1 LKHYLHN
8 ISISYKTLIYLACIV
23 ILLPACNSTKFLQ
36 DDEVLLTKADIII
49 EEAAANNVTPKEI
62 ATLKL
67 EMVQFYYIKPNGNT
81 WYGAPREYLYY
92 KKYNRA
98 DSLGRE
104 KLKENKRVEEPA
116 ILDYEMIEK
125 TVIDMQNFLK
135 NKKGYYNAN
144 VVEDVKV
151 NGKKAKVDYR
161 INTGKRYQ
169 VKKLEYL
176 SKDSSLVDII
186 DKISQKSLIKVDDPI
201 DALSFSLEKQ
211 RIVTALQNRGYANFN
226 LNYIGI
232 EGDSTTTDHGINIR
246 FNILPPSDSIGHT
259 KFKVGDIKVFTDYH
273 QFQNVDSIYNEVLH
287 SKEYFRQS
295 KEFLVK
301 PSVIDNKI
309 FLKKYDTYS
318 ADDYYKTIRKLYTL
332 NTYRFAKLTSNVSST
347 SDSIIDYRI
356 FLTPQRSRWV
366 LDLNTELFYSNI
378 SRADRNLIGI
388 AAGTSLENR
397 NTFKGSETYTLG
409 LESGVELNV
418 NPDRNRRIVT
428 TFTLG
433 LNNNLEIPR
442 LSNTLNIIPAL
453 NKLGIIKDKAMKKL
467 EEEGSTQ
474 INLGYN
480 YIDIL
485 DFYRISSFN
494 TTYGYEFQIDNKN
507 RVVFNQI
514 GLNITFNTPRDS
526 FEMVLDTVPLLRQSF
541 QSTFFSGFVFRDISY
556 YYQTDKP
563 PSQINYAFISNLEFS
578 GLEIFLANKSY
589 NAIANSNKVW
599 KVRGNKDFAKFVK
612 LDLDHRWFK
621 DIKKHSQIA
630 WRVRTGLAV
639 PFGEQ
644 GVVSWLKQFSVGG
657 PNSLRAWRPMELGP
671 GTHISPGGNNNQN
684 FFQRGDVLIEFG
696 VDYRFDLFWLV
707 EGGLFFDGGNIWT
720 LKDDGSRIGS
730 TISSDFINQIALG
743 YGYGLRFDFTY
754 FLIRFDFGFKLK
766 NPSRRG
772 PNNRLWIPPRG
783 QKWYGKLNVAVNYP
797 F

>member
-1 LKHYLHN
+1 MKHYLHN
-8 ISISYKTLIYLACIV
+8 ISITYKTIVYLACIA

-49 EEAAANNVTPKEI
+49 EEAAANELSPKEI
-62 ATLKL
+62 TTLKL
-67 EMVQFYYIKPNGNT
+67 EMVQFYHLKPNGNT

-98 DSLGRE
+98 DSIGRE
-104 KLKENKRVEEPA
+104 KLKENKVVEEPA
-116 ILDYEMIEK
+116 ILDYEKIEK
-125 TVIDMQNFLK
+125 SVIDMENFLK
-135 NKKGYYNAN
+135 NKKGFYN
-144 VVEDVKV
+144 
-151 NGKKAKVDYR
+151 AKVDGIVDVKGQKAHVDYK

-169 VKKLEYL
+169 VKKIEYL
-176 SKDSSLVDII
+176 SKDSSLTDIVEVLS
-186 DKISQKSLIKVDDPI
+186 KETLIKVNDPI
-201 DALSFSLEKQ
+201 DALTFSLEKQ
-211 RIVTALQNRGYANFN
+211 RIVTALQNKGYANFN

-232 EGDSTTTDHGINIR
+232 EGDSTTHDNGIDIR
-246 FNILPPSDSIGHT
+246 FNILLPSDSVSHT
-259 KFKVGDIKVFTDYH
+259 KFKIGDIKVFTDYH
-273 QFQNVDSIYNEVLH
+273 QFQNVDSIYNEVLY

-295 KEFLVK
+295 KDFLVK

-332 NTYRFAKLTSNVSST
+332 TTYRFAKLTSNVSST
-347 SDSIIDYRI
+347 SDSIIDYKI

-418 NPDRNRRIVT
+418 NPDSNRRIVT

-433 LNNNLEIPR
+433 VNNNLDLPR
-442 LSNTLNIIPAL
+442 LTNTLNVIPL
-453 NKLGIIKDKAMKKL
+453 MNKVGIFTDKAMKKL
-467 EEEGSTQ
+467 KEEGSTQ
-474 INLGYN
+474 LNLGYN

-485 DFYRISSFN
+485 DFYKISSFN
-494 TTYGYEFQIDNKN
+494 ATYGFDIKLDQKN

-526 FEMVLDTVPLLRQSF
+526 FQMVLDTVPLLKQSF
-541 QSTFFSGFVFRDISY
+541 QSTFFSGFIFRDISY
-556 YYQTDKP
+556 YYQSDNPANK
-563 PSQINYAFISNLEFS
+563 INYAFISNLELS
-578 GLEIFLANKSY
+578 GLEMYLANQSY
-589 NAIANSNKVW
+589 NAIASSNKVW
-599 KVRGNKDFAKFVK
+599 KVRGNQDFAKFVK
-612 LDLDHRWFK
+612 LDLDNRWFK
-621 DIKKHSQIA
+621 NIKKHSQIA
-630 WRVRTGLAV
+630 WRLRTGLAV

-671 GTHISPGGNNNQN
+671 GRYIHPTTTNIQN
-684 FFQRGDVLIEFG
+684 FFQRGDILIEFG

-720 LKDDGSRIGS
+720 LKDDSSRPGS
-730 TISSDFINQIALG
+730 TFSSEFINQIALG

-766 NPSRRG
+766 NPSPRG
-772 PNNRLWIPPRG
+772 PNNRLWVPLKG
-783 QKWYGKLNVAVNYP
+783 QKWYGNLNVAVNYP